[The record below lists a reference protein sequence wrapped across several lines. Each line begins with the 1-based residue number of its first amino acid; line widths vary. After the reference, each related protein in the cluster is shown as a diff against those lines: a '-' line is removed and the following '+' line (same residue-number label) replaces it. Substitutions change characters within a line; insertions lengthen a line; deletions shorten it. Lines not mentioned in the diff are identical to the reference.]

1 MEEDF
6 GLGIWDL
13 GRVRETEQFLVTF
26 ALEEADLLEM
36 DE

>member
-13 GRVRETEQFLVTF
+13 GRVRETEQFLVTL
-26 ALEEADLLEM
+26 ALEG
-36 DE
+36 